1 MSALS
6 IQHKL
11 KKVRPPRVQITYDL
25 HAEGGL
31 KPKDLPFVIGLISNL
46 SGHKNKKPQKIKQ
59 CQFLTVEKEN
69 YNSTMQKIAPE
80 VSFTV
85 ENTLE
90 KNGSNLAVNLK
101 MESMADFTPG
111 KIAENHPTLSKL
123 LEVRK
128 KLIDLQ
134 SKVDSN
140 ESLEVILKKLMD
152 NKGALKKLAAAP
164 EKPNSQPEE
173 TNSNN

>member
-25 HAEGGL
+25 QVEGGL
-31 KPKDLPFVIGLISNL
+31 KPKDLPFVIGVISNL

-59 CQFLTVEKEN
+59 CQFLTIEKEN
-69 YNSTMQKIAPE
+69 LNSTIQKIAPE
-80 VSFTV
+80 ISFNV

-90 KNGSNLAVNLK
+90 KNGSTLPVHLSMN
-101 MESMADFTPG
+101 SMADFTPG

-140 ESLEVILKKLMD
+140 EPLELILKKLVD
-152 NKGALKKLAAAP
+152 NESALKNIAIISS
-164 EKPNSQPEE
+164 EKSNIENEE
-173 TNSNN
+173 SHS

>member
-25 HAEGGL
+25 QAEGGL
-31 KPKDLPFVIGLISNL
+31 KPKDLPFVIGVVSNL

-59 CQFLTVEKEN
+59 CQFLTIEKEN
-69 YNSTMQKIAPE
+69 FNSTMQKIAPE
-80 VSFTV
+80 ISFNV

-90 KNGSNLAVNLK
+90 KNGSTLPVHLA
-101 MESMADFTPG
+101 MDSMADFTPG

-140 ESLEVILKKLMD
+140 ESLEVILKKLVD
-152 NKGALKKLAAAP
+152 NKSALKKIAASSS
-164 EKPNSQPEE
+164 EKANIQNEGSH
-173 TNSNN
+173 S

>member
-90 KNGSNLAVNLK
+90 KNGSNLA
-101 MESMADFTPG
+101 DFTPG